1 MSDELLGMVPP
12 NTTGTYQQVAQL
24 FAALAKAQGEFEP
37 ISRNREAVIR
47 PKDQSK
53 SAYTFAY
60 ADLAEIISAT
70 RPALAAN
77 GLSIVQPLVPRD
89 GALTVVTMLLH
100 EGGATMWT
108 ECEAPDRAV
117 AELKE
122 FGGRYNYL
130 RRYQY
135 QGLLCLASEDD
146 IDSDGEGG
154 TGAHSGGDA
163 QNSTTASGTA
173 NGGGNATMQRKPSAP
188 GAKID
193 AGSVAWI
200 NRKIKALG
208 MDAAMI
214 EAMFTRLQ
222 IPLKAPADL
231 TAEEFAAVKTEL
243 TKASAL

>member
-24 FAALAKAQGEFEP
+24 FAALAEAQGAFTV
-37 ISRNREAVIR
+37 IQRNREVVIR
-47 PKDQSK
+47 PREST
-53 SAYTFAY
+53 AYTFTY
-60 ADLAEIISAT
+60 ADLGEIRSAIT
-70 RPALAAN
+70 AALKAN
-77 GLSIVQPLVPRD
+77 GLGWHSATVGDWLRTS
-89 GALTVVTMLLH
+89 LTH
-100 EGGATMWT
+100 AAGATLFT
-108 ECEAPDRAV
+108 ECAAPKMQGDPKAYGAQV
-117 AELKE
+117 T
-122 FGGRYNYL
+122 YL
-130 RRYQY
+130 RRYHISM
-135 QGLLCLASEDD
+135 LLGIAADDD
-146 IDSDGEGG
+146 IEGDGDGS
-154 TGAHSGGDA
+154 GADA
-163 QNSTTASGTA
+163 QFGDSAAGNITQGASGPPP
-173 NGGGNATMQRKPSAP
+173 MQRKAAAAP

-231 TAEEFAAVKTEL
+231 TAEEFAVVKTEL